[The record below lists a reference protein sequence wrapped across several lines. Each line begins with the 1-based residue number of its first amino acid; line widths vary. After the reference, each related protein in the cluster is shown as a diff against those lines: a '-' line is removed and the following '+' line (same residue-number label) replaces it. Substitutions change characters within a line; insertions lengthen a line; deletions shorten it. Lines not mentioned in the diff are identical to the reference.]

1 MGEEMKRRILSEEEI
16 EQFKK
21 DFYTVETGALSKKYG
36 LRPHSLY
43 YLGKKLGLS
52 RLDFN
57 RKYMS
62 DKSRKYSVDES
73 YFSKIDNHEKAYFL
87 GLMYADGYVQEK
99 KNMASLALSECDIDT
114 VRALKDAM
122 SFDGPIHIYKGKRSN
137 RSPRCVISFSSK
149 RIASSLAAQGCVGRK
164 TFKIRF
170 PFFLDDAL
178 YPSFVR
184 GYFDG
189 DGSVFVCK
197 RTIKARGKKYTASD
211 YGVGITS
218 NSDFVHD
225 LHGLL
230 VEMFG
235 RTGIA
240 VAIDKRKVGISN
252 INIRGKAIFAFMDWI
267 YSHDGTRMERKHA
280 LYSRLKQARETG
292 LQGEDLVL
300 FCKGEDR

>member
-1 MGEEMKRRILSEEEI
+1 MKRRVLSKEEI

-21 DFYTVETGALSKKYG
+21 DFYTTDTAALSEKYG
-36 LRPHSLY
+36 LRSHSLY

-52 RLDFN
+52 RLEFN

-62 DKSRKYSVDES
+62 VKSRKYSLDES
-73 YFSKIDNHEKAYFL
+73 YFQRIDNHEKAYFL

-99 KNMASLALSECDIDT
+99 RNFVSLALSECDIET
-114 VRALKDAM
+114 VRALKEAM
-122 SFDGPIHIYKGKRSN
+122 SFDGPIHIYERKGGVRH
-137 RSPRCVISFSSK
+137 PMCTVSFSSPK
-149 RIASSLAAQGCVGRK
+149 LTHSLVSNGCVGRK

-197 RTIKARGKKYTASD
+197 RMIRARGRKYIASD

-218 NSDFVHD
+218 NSNFIHD
-225 LHGLL
+225 LHGIL
-230 VEMFG
+230 VGMFG

-240 VAIDKRKVGISN
+240 VAVDKRKDGISN

-267 YSHDGTRMERKHA
+267 YSHDGTMMERKHA
-280 LYSRLKQARETG
+280 LYSRLKQARANG
-292 LQGEDLVL
+292 LRGEDLVR